1 LAAQLTHHFEA
12 KSMQCPQC
20 KSEKGDFF
28 LICSNCKEE
37 AEKAY
42 FQRGYTEAQFLRLG
56 NPEEIQEFKKVALN

>member
-1 LAAQLTHHFEA
+1 
-12 KSMQCPQC
+12 MQCPQC